1 MMSILSSVLSVLV
14 ITFIICALVGVF
26 QAKRDIRKN
35 KNEDNKLRRSRKEII
50 KERQNPDFNIS
61 SGRDILSAVGA
72 LSDEQRAEFE
82 RQLLAKFKEGSDR

>member
-1 MMSILSSVLSVLV
+1 MMSILSTTLSVLV

-35 KNEDNKLRRSRKEII
+35 KNEDNKFRKSRKEII

-61 SGRDILSAVGA
+61 NSRDILSAVSG
-72 LSDEQRAEFE
+72 LSDEQRAEFQ
-82 RQLLAKFKEGSDR
+82 RQLLAKLQEGSDL

>member
-61 SGRDILSAVGA
+61 NSRDILSVVGC